1 MQANPHNDPGIAPG
15 RVATIAVLAISS
27 LTIMANATISPS
39 LPGLAKQ
46 FAETPEIESLLGLML
61 SLPSLTIILT
71 AAIFGIAAERFGRK
85 PVLLVALILYAIG
98 GASGLI
104 VDTMNGLLLGRVI
117 LGLGVA
123 GTMTIATM
131 LAGDLWTGQARMK
144 FMGKQAA
151 IMSLGG
157 IIFIALGGFLAE
169 ASWRGA
175 FGLYLLAIPIAA
187 FAMFG
192 LEAEPVRDTS
202 TDRPKVALDWGI
214 CLKVGTLAFLTMGLF
229 YVIPVRLPFIVEE
242 VGVTSTTISGLTLAS
257 VTFAGMLASINYQ
270 RIGQTLSPLGIYAL
284 GFACFAVGYGL
295 IATAGGLTQI
305 IIGSM
310 FSGLAL
316 GAIMPNQNNW
326 LMSVVQPQ
334 ARGRAAGVLTTFIF
348 AGQFAGPLFAALADL
363 FVSLNGIFA
372 VFAIAAGILSIVLMV
387 LASRD
392 RRTMTGAA

>member
-1 MQANPHNDPGIAPG
+1 MQGNPYNDPGTSPG
-15 RVATIAVLAISS
+15 QTATIAVLAVSS

-46 FAETPEIESLLGLML
+46 FADTPEIESLLGLML

-71 AAIFGIAAERFGRK
+71 AALFGIAAERFGRK
-85 PVLLVALILYAIG
+85 PVLLIALILYAIG
-98 GASGLI
+98 GASGLF
-104 VDTMNGLLLGRVI
+104 VETMNGLLIGRII

-151 IMSLGG
+151 FMSLGG

-169 ASWRGA
+169 ASWR
-175 FGLYLLAIPIAA
+175 AA

-192 LEAEPVRDTS
+192 LDAEPAKDTS
-202 TDRPKVALDWGI
+202 ANRQKVPLDWGI
-214 CLKVGTLAFLTMGLF
+214 CFKVGSLAFLTMGLF

-242 VGVTSTTISGLTLAS
+242 IGVTSTTISGLTLAS

-270 RIGQTLSPLGIYAL
+270 RIGKALSPLGIYAF

-295 IATAGGLTQI
+295 IATAGGLAQV

-310 FSGLAL
+310 VSGIAL

-334 ARGRAAGVLTTFIF
+334 ARGRAAGVLTTFVF

-363 FVSLNGIFA
+363 FFSLQGIFA
-372 VFAIAAGILSIVLMV
+372 TFAVAAGVLSAGLMV
-387 LASRD
+387 IAGRD
-392 RRTMTGAA
+392 RQKGVSEA

>member
-1 MQANPHNDPGIAPG
+1 MQGNPNTDPGTSPG
-15 RVATIAVLAISS
+15 RAATIAVLAISS

-46 FAETPEIESLLGLML
+46 FADTPEIESLLGLML

-71 AAIFGIAAERFGRK
+71 AALFGIAAERFGRK
-85 PVLLVALILYAIG
+85 PVLLVALVLYAIG
-98 GASGLI
+98 GASGLT
-104 VDTMNGLLLGRVI
+104 VDTMSGLLAGRVV

-123 GTMTIATM
+123 GTMTVATM

-151 IMSLGG
+151 FMSLGG

-175 FGLYLLAIPIAA
+175 FGLYLLSLPIAV
-187 FAMFG
+187 FAMLG
-192 LEAEPVRDTS
+192 LGAEPAKNTNASPDKA
-202 TDRPKVALDWGI
+202 PLDWAI

-229 YVIPVRLPFIVEE
+229 YVIPVRLPFIVQQ
-242 VGVTSTTISGLTLAS
+242 VGVTSTTVSGLALAS

-270 RIGQTLSPLGIYAL
+270 RIGQMLSPVGIYAL
-284 GFACFAVGYGL
+284 GFGCFAVGYGL
-295 IATAGGLTQI
+295 IATAGGLPQV

-310 FSGLAL
+310 VSGVAL

-326 LMSVVQPQ
+326 LMGSVHPQ
-334 ARGRAAGVLTTFIF
+334 ARGRAAGVLTTFVF
-348 AGQFAGPLFAALADL
+348 AGQFAGPLFAGVASL
-363 FVSLNGIFA
+363 FVSLHGIFA
-372 VFAIAAGILSIVLMV
+372 VFAIAAGVLSVTLMILARSE
-387 LASRD
+387 R
-392 RRTMTGAA
+392 G

>member
-1 MQANPHNDPGIAPG
+1 MQGNPNADPGTSPG
-15 RVATIAVLAISS
+15 RTATIAVLAISS
-27 LTIMANATISPS
+27 LTIMANATIAPS

-46 FAETPEIESLLGLML
+46 FADTPEIESLLGLML

-71 AAIFGIAAERFGRK
+71 AALFGIAAERFGRK
-85 PVLLVALILYAIG
+85 PVLLIALILYAIG

-104 VDTMNGLLLGRVI
+104 VDTMNGLLVGRII

-151 IMSLGG
+151 FISLGG

-175 FGLYLLAIPIAA
+175 FGLYLLAVPIAA

-192 LEAEPVRDTS
+192 LEAEPAKETS
-202 TDRPKVALDWGI
+202 ANRQKVPLDWGI

-242 VGVTSTTISGLTLAS
+242 IGVTSTTISGLTLAS
-257 VTFAGMLASINYQ
+257 VTFAGMLASINFQ
-270 RIGQTLSPLGIYAL
+270 RISKALSPLGIYAF

-295 IATAGGLTQI
+295 IATAGGLAQV

-310 FSGLAL
+310 VSGVAL

-334 ARGRAAGVLTTFIF
+334 ARGRAAGVLTTFVF

-363 FVSLNGIFA
+363 FFSLQGIFA
-372 VFAIAAGILSIVLMV
+372 SFAIAAGILSVGLMI
-387 LASRD
+387 LSN
-392 RRTMTGAA
+392 RTTPNTATSH